1 MSRLLEKVVS
11 LLAGVAGL
19 FISVFWVF
27 ISYWE
32 LVAPDEWEELVAIL
46 SLVFGLLL
54 FASSLGSMI
63 FSLSVTRKRGK
74 KIAGMLLL
82 GTGLIGLVQSVF
94 NPQFIILWIVPGVLF
109 FLSGFILFKRAEAS

>member
-1 MSRLLEKVVS
+1 MSRLLEKVAS
-11 LLAGVAGL
+11 LLAGMAGL

-54 FASSLGSMI
+54 FA
-63 FSLSVTRKRGK
+63 
-74 KIAGMLLL
+74 
-82 GTGLIGLVQSVF
+82 LVSD
-94 NPQFIILWIVPGVLF
+94 P
-109 FLSGFILFKRAEAS
+109 